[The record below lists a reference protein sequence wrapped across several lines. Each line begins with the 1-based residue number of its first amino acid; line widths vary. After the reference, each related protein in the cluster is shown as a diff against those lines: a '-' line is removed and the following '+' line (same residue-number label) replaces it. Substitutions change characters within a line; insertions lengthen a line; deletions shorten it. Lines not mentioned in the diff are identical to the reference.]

1 MEPQATDINLG
12 LKYIAAGLMTLG
24 MIGAAIGVG
33 HIFAAFLT
41 GIARNPATADKMR
54 GNAFIG
60 AAMAEALGLLAFVG
74 MMIIIFVV

>member
-1 MEPQATDINLG
+1 MEGQVDINTG
-12 LKYIAAGLMTLG
+12 LKYIGAGLMTLG

-33 HIFAAFLT
+33 HIFAAFLA
-41 GIARNPATADKMR
+41 GIARNPATEGKMR

-74 MMIIIFVV
+74 MMILIFVV